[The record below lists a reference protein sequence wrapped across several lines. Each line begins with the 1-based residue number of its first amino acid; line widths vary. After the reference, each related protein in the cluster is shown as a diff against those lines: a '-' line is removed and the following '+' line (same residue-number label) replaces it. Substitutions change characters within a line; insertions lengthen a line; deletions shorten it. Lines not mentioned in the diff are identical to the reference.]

1 MDKGDE
7 KIEKLL
13 ARMTLEEKI
22 GQTQLYHS
30 PGGIDM
36 SDLKDII
43 KRGQAGAILNETR
56 PEVILE
62 LQKASIE
69 QSRLGIPLLF
79 ARDVIHGFKTVFP
92 INIGLA
98 ATFNPEL
105 VRQGADVAAVEAASA
120 GVNWNFAPM
129 VDIARDPRWGRM
141 AESFG
146 EDPLLVTRMGLAM
159 MDGFRGDG
167 EKPRMIACA
176 KHFAAYG
183 ATEGGRDYNT
193 ANVPEVELWNTHFKP
208 FMALNKAGVS
218 TVMTGFNELNGIPAT
233 GNEFLLRD
241 ILKKRWDFR
250 GFVVSDWASVTEM
263 RAHGFVRDD
272 KEAAAK
278 AMKAGLDMEMAT
290 NSYRDHLIELI
301 ESGVVTEE
309 MLDDAVRRILRVKF
323 ELGLFDE
330 PYNDPNEA
338 ITKPPARHIQLAKQ
352 SAIQSLVL
360 LKNENGM
367 LPLDKTGKIAVIGP
381 MADDRYEQLGTWI
394 FDGDT
399 NLSITPLMAFR
410 EALGDDRVTYAKGL
424 ENTRSYSREG
434 FENARRAAGD
444 ADISIIFAGEE
455 SIITGE
461 AHSRAYLD
469 LPGAQNELIKE
480 IAETG
485 KPLVLVIM
493 TPRPLTIG
501 EISEYADAIIYA
513 WHPGTMAGPAL
524 ADVLLGIESPS
535 GKLPVTFPKAAG
547 QIPIY
552 YAHKNTGR
560 PPSEESFVHIDDIPV
575 RSFQTSIGNTSHYLD
590 VGFKPLYP
598 FGFGLSYTEFNYSD
612 LKLSSASI
620 GIDDAL
626 SVTATVTNSGAYDG
640 QEVVQL
646 YVHDM
651 VASVTRPVKEL
662 KDFKKVSLKK
672 GETRII
678 EFELTPQQLGFYDK
692 DGNYL
697 IEQGEFRVWIG
708 GSSEAEMNTVFTLI
722 RE

>member
-105 VRQGADVAAVEAASA
+105 VRQGADVAAVEAAST